1 MALETKAVFV
11 PVCKKFFC
19 FFFFLAVKLEA
30 LSATQRTAISF
41 EANYSLLITI
51 CCTEIWFPFKLDSSG
66 SLF

>member
-11 PVCKKFFC
+11 PVCKKFF
-19 FFFFLAVKLEA
+19 FVFFLAVKLEA

>member
-11 PVCKKFFC
+11 PVCKMFFG
-19 FFFFLAVKLEA
+19 FFFLAVKLEA

>member
-19 FFFFLAVKLEA
+19 FFLAVKLEA

>member
-11 PVCKKFFC
+11 PVCKKFFV
-19 FFFFLAVKLEA
+19 FFFLAVKLEA

>member
-11 PVCKKFFC
+11 PVCKKVLFC
-19 FFFFLAVKLEA
+19 FFSVKLEA

>member
-11 PVCKKFFC
+11 PVCKK